1 MDLHT
6 GTKCGGLLRL
16 RRNGALSHSRHSSTD
31 IAVWLDENRTQD
43 AHLCRHNTHTHT
55 HTHTNVHT
63 GIDGDHLS
71 VLIIFIW
78 TSDTDQY

>member
-55 HTHTNVHT
+55 HTNVHT